1 MVINMLNCPNGLLI
15 KLPICVNVVITDVT
29 FPQNAF
35 DERNKELVKKTTFTS
50 IIEDKD
56 CEEECVWRKLL
67 KGM

>member
-1 MVINMLNCPNGLLI
+1 MDFVLNCQLCKCNI
-15 KLPICVNVVITDVT
+15 TNVM

-56 CEEECVWRKLL
+56 CEEECV
-67 KGM
+67 GESF